1 MVEPLLQIPNGLHH
15 NQSRPDLLSSSRCGL
30 IQRQQ
35 DLLMKHQKYE
45 HFFYLDL
52 LSSLPPC
59 QVQQQSTHMEVTEV
73 VGNNIK
79 TEPQQQVVDLG
90 GEEESGVVEYGE
102 EEEYQY
108 GGQDYAYQDDLHH
121 GLGEASAAGKNL
133 PHCHFSAWLHIFS
146 REVLGCMSNG

>member
-1 MVEPLLQIPNGLHH
+1 MNL
-15 NQSRPDLLSSSRCGL
+15 
-30 IQRQQ
+30 
-35 DLLMKHQKYE
+35 
-45 HFFYLDL
+45 FFYLDL
-52 LSSLPPC
+52 LSRLLPR

-108 GGQDYAYQDDLHH
+108 GGQDYAYQDDMHH
-121 GLGEASAAGKNL
+121 GLGEAGAAGKNL

-146 REVLGCMSNG
+146 REVLG